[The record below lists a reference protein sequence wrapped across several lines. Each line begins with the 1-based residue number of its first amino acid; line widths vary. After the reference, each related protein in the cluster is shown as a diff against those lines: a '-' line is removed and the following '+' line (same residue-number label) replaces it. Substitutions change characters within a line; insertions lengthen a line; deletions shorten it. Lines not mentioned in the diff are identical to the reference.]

1 MNKYFYRVVFNRV
14 RGMLMVVSEIT
25 KNHQGNARSSQKV
38 KSVHKL
44 SNKAFTLKPMVF
56 MSYLA
61 LGLVSVITPSYAGTI
76 IVDKNAENHQ
86 RPIIAQTDK
95 GATQV
100 NIAAPNKNGVS
111 HNKYNQFDVDKNGVI
126 LNNTKLDS
134 RSRLGGNIK
143 GNALLQ
149 ETGSAKIILN
159 EVNSKDPSKLNGYIE
174 VAGKKAQVIIANPAG
189 ITCDGCGFINADR
202 ATLTTGKALFEN
214 DQLVGYRVEGGN
226 ITITGDGLDSSAQ
239 DYTDI
244 IARSVNVNAELW
256 ASDLKVITGLNEVT
270 VDGSVTKSDQ
280 TSGAPEFAIDVSALG
295 GMYAGKIE
303 LIGTESGVGVHNAG
317 QLGVSAGGLTITADG
332 KIVNSGKIKV
342 EKDIVI
348 NSNKEIENTNFID
361 TQQNIHMRSTSIKNA
376 GSLTAKN
383 DIALEAET
391 ITNSKGNIISNN
403 ELTLNAREIINQ
415 RSTIKANNVRIR
427 SENISNED
435 TRIDVN
441 KDLILDAAQEI
452 RNQQSKIFAKHIRF
466 DSGNIYNRD
475 TNIHAEGDLFLR
487 GHNSINNRD
496 SSLYGYNVTFGS
508 DSITNTNSTLDGV
521 LSLFGR
527 ARDVNNNNSWIRA
540 AKIDIDSWRMTNIA
554 TNFDGGEISLFADH
568 LYNKDSSIS
577 AVYIFM
583 RGQQI
588 FNINSLLSG
597 RNMLGILGKNIV
609 NTSSKMESIKGSI
622 TIIGE
627 RIDNRN
633 AVIEA
638 YDNVLL
644 AGGDGNDNIGA
655 LENLNNEHANI
666 SAHHQIYFDS
676 TGSVNNRF
684 AILSSDHGLII
695 NAVNLDNSYAN
706 IYGNAGEHRLQA
718 DYINNTS
725 AKILVENLYINA
737 KVINNDNS
745 SLTARGMHIKADKL
759 VGNGYLKSYNDLLL
773 DLQSSFINQSEIE
786 AGGELTIST
795 LGNIENYG
803 RIEARNLTLSG
814 LTITND
820 KNAKLNANAINIVG
834 GSLNNYG
841 NIRGEMI
848 DIQLAKALNNYE
860 NGQLGGIK
868 VNIKAD
874 EVNNFAASEYKEYR
888 PTLFAEDYLNIEA
901 TKVNNY
907 QDALIHSNNIL
918 KIKAKTLN
926 NYYGVILGQNETS
939 LIVDEFNDYV
949 R

>member
-126 LNNTKLDS
+126 LNNTKSDS
-134 RSRLGGNIK
+134 KSKLGGNIK

-149 ETGSAKIILN
+149 DTGSAKIILN

-270 VDGSVTKSDQ
+270 VDGSVTQSVQ
-280 TSGAPEFAIDVSALG
+280 SEEAPEFAIDVSALG

-361 TQQNIHMRSTSIKNA
+361 TQQNIHMRSTSIQNA

-415 RSTIKANNVRIR
+415 QSTILANDVRIK
-427 SENISNED
+427 SVNISNED
-435 TRIDVN
+435 TRIGADKN
-441 KDLILDAAQEI
+441 LILNAEQNI
-452 RNQQSKIFAKHIRF
+452 KNQQSYIFANDIRF
-466 DSGNIYNRD
+466 DSENIYNQD
-475 TNIHAEGDLFLR
+475 TNIHAG
-487 GHNSINNRD
+487 GHLNLDVSDSIINSG

-508 DSITNTNSTLDGV
+508 HSITNTNSTINV
-521 LSLFGR
+521 SEQM
-527 ARDVNNNNSWIRA
+527 NIYSN
-540 AKIDIDSWRMTNIA
+540 KMTNIA
-554 TNFDGGEISLFADH
+554 TNFDGEYIWLSVDE
-568 LYNKDSSIS
+568 LYNKDISIY
-577 AVYIFM
+577 ADLIHM

-588 FNINSLLSG
+588 FNINSLLNAQDVMHIAG
-597 RNMLGILGKNIV
+597 DNIV
-609 NTSSKMESIKGSI
+609 NASSTIKCIKAKIKMKGI
-622 TIIGE
+622 T
-627 RIDNRN
+627 IDNRN

-638 YDNVLL
+638 YESVEFTGGDIIDNVGLL
-644 AGGDGNDNIGA
+644 KKLIN
-655 LENLNNEHANI
+655 ENANI
-666 SAHHQIYFDS
+666 SAGNEIYIDS
-676 TGSVNNRF
+676 IGSVNNRF
-684 AILSSDHGLII
+684 TKLSSGNSLII
-695 NAVNLDNSYAN
+695 NAVNLDNSYADIDKPLN
-706 IYGNAGEHRLQA
+706 YLRFKA
-718 DYINNTS
+718 DFINNTS
-725 AKILVENLYINA
+725 VKILSNHLILFA

-745 SLTARGMHIKADKL
+745 SLTAHGIRIEADTL
-759 VGNGYLKSYNDLLL
+759 MGNGYLKTYNDLLL
-773 DLQSSFINQSEIE
+773 ELQSSFINKLEIE
-786 AGGELTIST
+786 AGGELRITT

-803 RIEARNLTLSG
+803 
-814 LTITND
+814 
-820 KNAKLNANAINIVG
+820 
-834 GSLNNYG
+834 SLKGNRV
-841 NIRGEMI
+841 NIRSG
-848 DIQLAKALNNYE
+848 KAFNNYE
-860 NGQLGGIK
+860 NGQLRGTR

-874 EVNNFAASEYKEYR
+874 EVNNFAVSEYR
-888 PTLFAEDYLNIEA
+888 PTLFAEKYLNIEA

-907 QDALIHSNNIL
+907 QNASIHSNDIL

-926 NYYGVILGQNETS
+926 NYYGSIWGQNETS
-939 LIVDEFNDYV
+939 LIVDEFNNYV

>member
-126 LNNTKLDS
+126 LNNTKSDS
-134 RSRLGGNIK
+134 KSKLGGNIK

-149 ETGSAKIILN
+149 DTGSAKIILN

-244 IARSVNVNAELW
+244 ITRSANINAELW

-270 VDGSVTKSDQ
+270 VDGSVTQSVQ
-280 TSGAPEFAIDVSALG
+280 SEEAPEFAIDVSALG

-317 QLGVSAGGLTITADG
+317 QLGASAGGLTITADG

-415 RSTIKANNVRIR
+415 QSTILANDVRIK
-427 SENISNED
+427 SVNISNED
-435 TRIDVN
+435 TRIGADKN
-441 KDLILDAAQEI
+441 LILNAEQNI
-452 RNQQSKIFAKHIRF
+452 KNQQSYIFANDIRF
-466 DSGNIYNRD
+466 DSENIYNQD
-475 TNIHAEGDLFLR
+475 TNIHAG
-487 GHNSINNRD
+487 GHLNLDVSDSIINSG

-508 DSITNTNSTLDGV
+508 HSITNTNSTINV
-521 LSLFGR
+521 SEQM
-527 ARDVNNNNSWIRA
+527 NIYSN
-540 AKIDIDSWRMTNIA
+540 KMTNIA
-554 TNFDGGEISLFADH
+554 TNFDGEYIWLSVDE
-568 LYNKDSSIS
+568 LYNKDISIY
-577 AVYIFM
+577 ADLIHM

-588 FNINSLLSG
+588 FNINSLLNAQDVMHIAG
-597 RNMLGILGKNIV
+597 DNIV
-609 NTSSKMESIKGSI
+609 NASSTIKCIKAKIKMKGI
-622 TIIGE
+622 T
-627 RIDNRN
+627 IDNRN

-638 YDNVLL
+638 YESVEFTGGDIIDNVGLL
-644 AGGDGNDNIGA
+644 KKLIN
-655 LENLNNEHANI
+655 ENANI
-666 SAHHQIYFDS
+666 SAGNEIYIDS
-676 TGSVNNRF
+676 IGSVNNRF
-684 AILSSDHGLII
+684 TKLSSGNSLII
-695 NAVNLDNSYAN
+695 NAVNLDNSYADIDKPLN
-706 IYGNAGEHRLQA
+706 YLRFKA
-718 DYINNTS
+718 DFINNTS
-725 AKILVENLYINA
+725 VKILSNHLILFA

-745 SLTARGMHIKADKL
+745 SLTAHGIRIEADTL
-759 VGNGYLKSYNDLLL
+759 MGNGYLKTYNDLLL
-773 DLQSSFINQSEIE
+773 ELQSSFINKLEIE
-786 AGGELTIST
+786 AGGELRITT

-803 RIEARNLTLSG
+803 
-814 LTITND
+814 
-820 KNAKLNANAINIVG
+820 
-834 GSLNNYG
+834 SLKGNRV
-841 NIRGEMI
+841 NIRSG
-848 DIQLAKALNNYE
+848 KAFNNYE
-860 NGQLGGIK
+860 NGQLRGTR

-874 EVNNFAASEYKEYR
+874 EVNNFAVSEYR
-888 PTLFAEDYLNIEA
+888 PTLFAEKYLNIEA

-907 QDALIHSNNIL
+907 QNASIHSNDIL

-926 NYYGVILGQNETS
+926 NYYGSIWGQNETS
-939 LIVDEFNDYV
+939 LIVDEFNNYV

>member
-415 RSTIKANNVRIR
+415 QSTILANDVRIK
-427 SENISNED
+427 SVNISNED
-435 TRIDVN
+435 TRIGADKN
-441 KDLILDAAQEI
+441 LILNAEQNI
-452 RNQQSKIFAKHIRF
+452 KNQQSYIFANDIRF
-466 DSGNIYNRD
+466 DSENIYNQD
-475 TNIHAEGDLFLR
+475 TNIHAG
-487 GHNSINNRD
+487 GHLNLDVSDSIINSG

-508 DSITNTNSTLDGV
+508 HSITNTNSTINV
-521 LSLFGR
+521 SEQM
-527 ARDVNNNNSWIRA
+527 NIYSN
-540 AKIDIDSWRMTNIA
+540 KMTNIA
-554 TNFDGGEISLFADH
+554 TNFDGEYIWLSVDE
-568 LYNKDSSIS
+568 LYNKDISIY
-577 AVYIFM
+577 ADLIHM

-588 FNINSLLSG
+588 FNINSLLNAQDVMHIAG
-597 RNMLGILGKNIV
+597 DNIV
-609 NTSSKMESIKGSI
+609 NASSTIKCIKAKIKMKGI
-622 TIIGE
+622 T
-627 RIDNRN
+627 IDNRN

-638 YDNVLL
+638 YESVEFTGGDIIDNVGLL
-644 AGGDGNDNIGA
+644 KKLIN
-655 LENLNNEHANI
+655 ENANI
-666 SAHHQIYFDS
+666 SAGNEIYIDS
-676 TGSVNNRF
+676 IGSVNNRF
-684 AILSSDHGLII
+684 TKLSSGNSLII
-695 NAVNLDNSYAN
+695 NAVNLDNSYADIDKPLN
-706 IYGNAGEHRLQA
+706 YLRFKA
-718 DYINNTS
+718 DFINNTS
-725 AKILVENLYINA
+725 VKILSNHLILFA

-745 SLTARGMHIKADKL
+745 SLTAHGIRIEADTL
-759 VGNGYLKSYNDLLL
+759 MGNGYLKTYNDLLL
-773 DLQSSFINQSEIE
+773 ELQSSFINKLEIE
-786 AGGELTIST
+786 AGGELRITT

-803 RIEARNLTLSG
+803 
-814 LTITND
+814 
-820 KNAKLNANAINIVG
+820 
-834 GSLNNYG
+834 SLKGNRV
-841 NIRGEMI
+841 NIRSG
-848 DIQLAKALNNYE
+848 KAFNNYE
-860 NGQLGGIK
+860 NGQLRGTR

-874 EVNNFAASEYKEYR
+874 EVNNFAVSEYR
-888 PTLFAEDYLNIEA
+888 PTLFAEKYLNIEA

-907 QDALIHSNNIL
+907 QNASIHSNDIL

-926 NYYGVILGQNETS
+926 NYYGSIWGQNETS
-939 LIVDEFNDYV
+939 LIVDEFNNYV

>member
-149 ETGSAKIILN
+149 DTGSAKIILN

-270 VDGSVTKSDQ
+270 VDGIVTQSVQSEE
-280 TSGAPEFAIDVSALG
+280 APEFAIDVSALG

-317 QLGVSAGGLTITADG
+317 QLGASAGGLTITADG

-415 RSTIKANNVRIR
+415 QSTILANDVRIK
-427 SENISNED
+427 SVNISNED
-435 TRIDVN
+435 TRIGADKN
-441 KDLILDAAQEI
+441 LILNAEQNI
-452 RNQQSKIFAKHIRF
+452 KNQQSYIFANDIRF
-466 DSGNIYNRD
+466 DSENIYNQD
-475 TNIHAEGDLFLR
+475 TNIHAG
-487 GHNSINNRD
+487 GHLNLDVSDSIINSG

-508 DSITNTNSTLDGV
+508 HSITNTNSTINV
-521 LSLFGR
+521 SEQM
-527 ARDVNNNNSWIRA
+527 NIYSN
-540 AKIDIDSWRMTNIA
+540 KMTNIA
-554 TNFDGGEISLFADH
+554 TNFDGEYIWLSVDE
-568 LYNKDSSIS
+568 LYNKDISIY
-577 AVYIFM
+577 ADLIHM

-588 FNINSLLSG
+588 FNINSLLNAQDVMHIAG
-597 RNMLGILGKNIV
+597 DNIV
-609 NTSSKMESIKGSI
+609 NASSTIKCIKAKIKMKGI
-622 TIIGE
+622 T
-627 RIDNRN
+627 IDNRN

-638 YDNVLL
+638 YESVEFTGGDIIDNVGLL
-644 AGGDGNDNIGA
+644 KKLIN
-655 LENLNNEHANI
+655 ENANI
-666 SAHHQIYFDS
+666 SAGNEIYIDS
-676 TGSVNNRF
+676 IGSVNNRF
-684 AILSSDHGLII
+684 TKLSSGNSLII
-695 NAVNLDNSYAN
+695 NAVNLDNSYADIDKPLN
-706 IYGNAGEHRLQA
+706 YLRFKA
-718 DYINNTS
+718 DFINNTS
-725 AKILVENLYINA
+725 VKILSNHLILFA

-745 SLTARGMHIKADKL
+745 SLTAHGIRIEADTL
-759 VGNGYLKSYNDLLL
+759 MGNGYLKTYNDLLL
-773 DLQSSFINQSEIE
+773 ELQSSFINKLEIE
-786 AGGELTIST
+786 AGGELRITT

-803 RIEARNLTLSG
+803 
-814 LTITND
+814 
-820 KNAKLNANAINIVG
+820 
-834 GSLNNYG
+834 SLKGNRV
-841 NIRGEMI
+841 NIRSG
-848 DIQLAKALNNYE
+848 KAFNNYE
-860 NGQLGGIK
+860 NGQLRGTR

-874 EVNNFAASEYKEYR
+874 EVNNFAVSEYR
-888 PTLFAEDYLNIEA
+888 PTLFAEKYLNIEA

-907 QDALIHSNNIL
+907 QNASIHSNDIL

-926 NYYGVILGQNETS
+926 NYYGSIWGQNETS
-939 LIVDEFNDYV
+939 LIVDEFNNYV